1 MRVLRHKFC
10 QPDKFSILSL
20 TSRVLPYWRFEVERF
35 VYHYTN
41 ILEETCYK
49 VTTHVKEQ
57 YQQARW
63 TLRALLAE
71 PTGPVV
77 EQAIAELETTVTTI
91 EALRPKLS
99 ADITG
104 EEFTQAIQALETFST
119 IVQRLGSYGSLWFAE
134 DTQNQAALAFMGRMD
149 QLLTEAQNRIL
160 FFSLWWKS
168 LDDKTA
174 LRLLSFAGDARY
186 KLEQD
191 RLFKDHT
198 LAESEEQII
207 NLKDVNGIDALVTL
221 YDMITNKFVFNLEID
236 GQTRELT
243 RDQLMVYARNP
254 SPQLREAAYK
264 EQFRVYQQNSTVL
277 AQVYLHR
284 VRDWANEHLKL
295 RHFQS
300 PLAVRNLENDIPD
313 EVVDTLL
320 NVCAEQAPV
329 FQRYFRLKAKWLGS
343 PGGKLRRYDLYAPVN
358 QDSSKEIP
366 YSEAVAMVL
375 SSLQEFSPE
384 VAGQARRIFA
394 EGHIDSENR
403 PGKRGGA
410 FCASILPGLTPW
422 VLLNYTGEPRQV
434 ATLAHE
440 LGHAIHALLAADHS
454 VLTFHSALPLAETAS
469 VFSEM
474 LLTDRLLAEEQD
486 RQIRRDL
493 LVDAIDDTYAT
504 VLRQAYFVLFER
516 EAHRRIKEGG
526 TMEELNQYYLTTLA
540 EQFGDAVEISE
551 DFQYEW
557 IAIPHIYHVPFYCY
571 AYSFGQLLALSLY
584 QQYQQ
589 EGDSFKPKLLR
600 ILAYGGSASPNHI
613 LSEAGI
619 DMADPNFW
627 RGGFKVIEGMIDELA

>member
-1 MRVLRHKFC
+1 MNT
-10 QPDKFSILSL
+10 Q
-20 TSRVLPYWRFEVERF
+20 
-35 VYHYTN
+35 
-41 ILEETCYK
+41 
-49 VTTHVKEQ
+49 VKEK
-57 YQQARW
+57 YPQARW
-63 TLRALLAE
+63 SLQALLAE
-71 PTGPVV
+71 PTGPAV
-77 EQAIAELETTVTTI
+77 EQAIAELETAVASI

-99 ADITG
+99 AAMTG
-104 EEFTQAIQALETFST
+104 EEFAAAVEAIETFSV
-119 IVQRLGSYGSLWFAE
+119 IIQRLGNYGSLWFAE

-149 QLLTEAQNRIL
+149 QLLTEAQNRVL
-160 FFSLWWKS
+160 FFSLWWKG
-168 LDDKTA
+168 LDEAAA
-174 LRLLSFAGDARY
+174 LRLLPFAGDARY

-221 YDMITNKFVFNLEID
+221 YDMITNKFVFNLEVD
-236 GQTRELT
+236 GETRELT
-243 RDQLMVYARNP
+243 RDQLMMYVRNP
-254 SPQLREAAYK
+254 SAQLREAAYK
-264 EQFRVYQQNSTVL
+264 EQFRVYQENSSVL

-284 VRDWANEHLKL
+284 VRDWANENLKL
-295 RHFQS
+295 RRFQS

-320 NVCAEQAPV
+320 HVCAEQAHI

-343 PGGKLRRYDLYAPVN
+343 PEGKLRRYDLYAPVN

-366 YSEAVAMVL
+366 YHDAVAMVL
-375 SSLQEFSPE
+375 SSLNDFSPE
-384 VAGQARRIFA
+384 VAAQARRVFD

-410 FCASILPGLTPW
+410 FCAGILPGLTPW
-422 VLLNYTGEPRQV
+422 VLVNYTGEPRQV

-440 LGHAIHALLAADHS
+440 LGHAIHALLATDHS

-474 LLTDRLLAEEQD
+474 LLTDRLLADEKD
-486 RQIRRDL
+486 PRVRRDL
-493 LVDAIDDTYAT
+493 LVDAIDDAYAT

-516 EAHRRIKEGG
+516 EAHHRIMNGS
-526 TMEELNQYYLTTLA
+526 TMEELNQHYLATLA
-540 EQFGDAVEISE
+540 DQFGDAVEVSE

-571 AYSFGQLLALSLY
+571 AYSFGQLLALALY

-589 EGDSFKPKLLR
+589 EGDSFKPRLLK

-619 DMADPNFW
+619 NMADPGFW
-627 RGGFKVIEGMIDELA
+627 RGGFKVIEAMIDELA